1 MAVKLIIF
9 KISEFVVVQSSGIL
23 NYIQSFIFKSRIDIF
38 QTQFFLV
45 SVAFSN
51 LGMLYECTA
60 DNSITLE
67 S

>member
-38 QTQFFLV
+38 QSQFF
-45 SVAFSN
+45 FF
-51 LGMLYECTA
+51 
-60 DNSITLE
+60 
-67 S
+67 